1 MARGWF
7 WFGCLEDGGAFTEA
21 GAQVERPG
29 SGPNSG
35 MCDVSVP
42 RATGFDYSFSND
54 AVRFIAP

>member
-1 MARGWF
+1 MVA
-7 WFGCLEDGGAFTEA
+7 LEDGGAFTEA